1 MQAKQTVDNI
11 TSFNF
16 HLRNMEF
23 KILYLY
29 RFTNSSNI
37 STRLVRGVEKEFLIL
52 LEYFWC
58 LLEAKLLFF
67 RFINIFQG
75 WIKVFQLVK
84 I

>member
-37 STRLVRGVEKEFLIL
+37 STRLVRGVEIEFLI
-52 LEYFWC
+52 
-58 LLEAKLLFF
+58 
-67 RFINIFQG
+67 
-75 WIKVFQLVK
+75 
-84 I
+84 